1 MYTLDY
7 LDGLNGYNINIQ
19 NNKMIFYGK
28 KFNSLILLLFE
39 DNFLNIGNTN
49 DETQLRI
56 KINDKQINSKLQTMK
71 NINLEEIKENNEN
84 ESIMFFKEFEMSNNN
99 DNLTI
104 SLLKNL
110 FFFKSF
116 NSMNNQDIN
125 QAKEIFH
132 GKF

>member
-1 MYTLDY
+1 LYTLDY